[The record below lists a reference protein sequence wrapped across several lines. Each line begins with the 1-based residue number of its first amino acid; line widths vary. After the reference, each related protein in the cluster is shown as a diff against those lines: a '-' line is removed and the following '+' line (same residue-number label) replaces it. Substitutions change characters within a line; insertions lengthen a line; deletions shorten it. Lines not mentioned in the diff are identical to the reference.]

1 MVAAVLLRSVRLQDE
16 PQELT
21 QHPSIQTSRKQ
32 LDPEAHVRAL
42 RKSFLHKGMVT
53 FLTTVANAK

>member
-32 LDPEAHVRAL
+32 LDPEAHVRIVWQ
-42 RKSFLHKGMVT
+42 SILHKGDSW
-53 FLTTVANAK
+53 FEY